1 MVKVPDHNRHPTAQ
15 DLTLVTGSQHRVT
28 NQGTHAFMH
37 PPCLPQSDLLLSRPP
52 HDVVVVWANQSC
64 ALAVVEFV
72 VRLVSSPSPPSR
84 FCSCSSSSSFAP
96 VCLLGSN
103 TRSTRTAR
111 NTSTRSTTK
120 ARSTCGRQDNCF
132 FANQAGER
140 TKIATARELSGVRLL
155 FARLAFFARLDA
167 TCPNHENATSQE
179 KNKLEK

>member
-1 MVKVPDHNRHPTAQ
+1 MPDHNRHPAAQ
-15 DLTLVTGSQHRVT
+15 DLTLVTRSQHRVT

-37 PPCLPQSDLLLSRPP
+37 PPCLPQSDLLLFRPP
-52 HDVVVVWANQSC
+52 HDVAVLWASQSC

-84 FCSCSSSSSFAP
+84 SCSCSCSSSSSSFAP

-111 NTSTRSTTK
+111 NTSTRNTTK
-120 ARSTCGRQDNCF
+120 ARSTCGRHDNCF
-132 FANQAGER
+132 CANQAGER

-167 TCPNHENATSQE
+167 TCPNPENATS
-179 KNKLEK
+179 KLEN